1 IIIRKRPQISQ
12 VTEALEK
19 IVIGKTIQNAANIT
33 LSESNLMKNI
43 ENSSLNDSNNSNLET
58 DSDDVNIETNY
69 SYFQITSTMEKEALK
84 ISHLILSI
92 MGKDNNQILMFC
104 SKDGKKWD
112 GPYSFFEFDQSSTV
126 ATITNFNSKLYLAL
140 NHDDQIYLTS
150 TDDIDDWKRIKT
162 SYHTK

>member
-1 IIIRKRPQISQ
+1 MHKDQYFSSFQNSSCVKDLVVEIINGAREDIIPGTPEPYIELYTACWQADPGKRPQISQ

-112 GPYSFFEFDQSSTV
+112 VQ
-126 ATITNFNSKLYLAL
+126 
-140 NHDDQIYLTS
+140 
-150 TDDIDDWKRIKT
+150 
-162 SYHTK
+162 